1 MGEQFEYS
9 EKVMDH
15 FRNPRN
21 VGVVKNA
28 DGIGRVG
35 NPVCGDLMEIQIKVE
50 NNILKDVK
58 FKTFGCGSAIATSSM
73 ITEMAIGK
81 TLEEALKITRGD
93 VAAELDGLPAVKM
106 HCSNLAADALHAAIK
121 DYMAKK
127 EEKEKT
133 EAQKYDFDVIVV
145 GGGPGGL
152 TTGILCA
159 YRGLKTAIFEASSWG
174 GILSWLCPTKMIENF
189 PGLSEK
195 TTCND
200 LVDTWMSEAKKLNV
214 ELKKERVNEITKDMK
229 VIALSG
235 EYRSK
240 IIVLATGSSPAT
252 AGVKG
257 EEKFSRDDRGVYY
270 YVTNPEK
277 FAGKR
282 VLIVG
287 GGSSAVDA
295 ALSLIDTAD
304 LITIA
309 HRHNE
314 LRAVEQKLK
323 RLKASDKIKI
333 LYDTELAEITGAEK
347 VEKAIMRD
355 LKEDETI
362 QQVVDSVILAVG
374 MTPNTEIFKKLG
386 IEMNEKGY
394 IKTDKT
400 QKTSIDGIYAVG
412 DIASDLQLV
421 VIAVAQG
428 ATVAHNAYI
437 ELRKPYW
444 SSAGSHAEESH

>member
-1 MGEQFEYS
+1 MEEQFEYS
-9 EKVMDH
+9 EKVMEH

-21 VGVVKNA
+21 VGEIKDA

-50 NNILKDVK
+50 NNILKDIK

-73 ITEMAIGK
+73 ITEMAKGK

-93 VAAELDGLPAVKM
+93 VAGELGGLPPIKM

-121 DYMAKK
+121 DYMTKK
-127 EEKEKT
+127 EEKAKV
-133 EAQKYDFDVIVV
+133 EAEKYDFDVIIV

-159 YRGLKTAIFEASSWG
+159 YRGLKTAIFEASAWG
-174 GILSWLCPTKMIENF
+174 GVLSWLCPDKTIENF
-189 PGLSEK
+189 PGLCEK
-195 TTCND
+195 TTCSD
-200 LVDTWMSEAKKLNV
+200 LVKSWVDEALKLKV
-214 ELKKERVNEITKDMK
+214 ELKKERVNEITPDKK
-229 VIALSG
+229 VISEAG
-235 EYRSK
+235 EYRGK
-240 IIVLATGSSPAT
+240 VIVLATGSSPAP

-257 EEKFSRDDRGVYY
+257 EDKFNKNDRGVYY
-270 YVTNPEK
+270 YVANPGK
-277 FAGKR
+277 FAGQR

-287 GGSSAVDA
+287 GGDSAVDA
-295 ALSLIDTAD
+295 ALSLAD
-304 LITIA
+304 SASLITIA
-309 HRHNE
+309 HRRDE
-314 LRAVEQKLK
+314 LRAVQHKVE
-323 RLKASDKIKI
+323 RLKTLDKVKV
-333 LYDTELAEITGAEK
+333 LYSTELLEIAGTERVEK
-347 VEKAIMRD
+347 VIMRD

-362 QQVVDSVILAVG
+362 QLAVDSVVLAVG
-374 MTPNTEIFKKLG
+374 LTPNTEIFKKLG
-386 IEMNEKGY
+386 LEMDENGY

-421 VIAVAQG
+421 VVAVAHG
-428 ATVAHNAYI
+428 ATVAHHAYI

-444 SSAGSHAEESH
+444 R

>member
-1 MGEQFEYS
+1 MAEQFEYS

-21 VGVVKNA
+21 VGQIKDA
-28 DGIGRVG
+28 SGTGRG
-35 NPVCGDLMEIQIKVE
+35 GDPVCGDLMEVQIKVE

-81 TLEEALKITRGD
+81 TLEEALKITRAD
-93 VAAELDGLPAVKM
+93 VAAELDGLSAIKM

-121 DYMAKK
+121 DYIAKK
-127 EEKEKT
+127 EEKAKI
-133 EAQKYDFDVIVV
+133 EAENYDFDVIVV

-159 YRGLKTAIFEASSWG
+159 YKGLKTAIFEASNWG
-174 GILSWLCPTKMIENF
+174 GLLSWLCPTKMIENF

-195 TTCND
+195 TTCKD
-200 LVDTWMSEAKKLNV
+200 IVETWISEAKKLNV
-214 ELKKERVNEITKDMK
+214 KLLNERVTEISKDRK
-229 VIALSG
+229 VIAKSG

-240 IIVLATGSSPAT
+240 IIVLATGSSPAI

-257 EEKFSRDDRGVYY
+257 EDNFSKDDRGVYY

-282 VLIVG
+282 VLVVG

-295 ALSLIDTAD
+295 ALSIIDTAD

-314 LRAVEQKLK
+314 LRAVGHKID
-323 RLKASDKIKI
+323 RLLASDKIKI
-333 LYDTELAEITGAEK
+333 LYDTELVEITGAEK
-347 VEKAIMRD
+347 VEKAIMCD

-374 MTPNTEIFKKLG
+374 MTPNTEIFNTLG
-386 IEMNEKGY
+386 IEMDEKGY

-400 QKTSIDGIYAVG
+400 QKTNIDGIYAVG
-412 DIASDLQLV
+412 DIASDLALV
-421 VIAVAQG
+421 VIAVAHG

-444 SSAGSHAEESH
+444 R

>member
-1 MGEQFEYS
+1 MEEQFEYS

-21 VGVVKNA
+21 VGEIKDA
-28 DGIGRVG
+28 DGVGRVG

-81 TLEEALKITRGD
+81 TLEEGLKITRGD
-93 VAAELDGLPAVKM
+93 VAAELDGLPPIKM
-106 HCSNLAADALHAAIK
+106 HCSNLAADALHAAIQ
-121 DYMAKK
+121 DYMNKK
-127 EEKEKT
+127 EEKARIEEEKC
-133 EAQKYDFDVIVV
+133 DFDVIVV

-152 TTGILCA
+152 TAGIMCA
-159 YRGLKTAIFEASSWG
+159 YRGLKTAIFEVSNWG

-189 PGLSEK
+189 PGLCEK
-195 TTCND
+195 TTCKD
-200 LVDTWMSEAKKLNV
+200 LVDQWLGQAKELKV
-214 ELKKERVNEITKDMK
+214 ELRKERVNEITQDKK
-229 VIALSG
+229 IITESG
-235 EYRSK
+235 EYRGK
-240 IIVLATGSSPAT
+240 IIVLATGSSPST
-252 AGVKG
+252 AGVRG
-257 EEKFSRDDRGVYY
+257 EEKFGRDDRGVYY

-282 VLIVG
+282 VLVVG
-287 GGSSAVDA
+287 GGNSAVDA
-295 ALSLIDTAD
+295 ALSLADAAD

-309 HRHNE
+309 HRKDE
-314 LRAVEQKLK
+314 LRAVPNKIE
-323 RLKASDKIKI
+323 RVKALDKVKV
-333 LYDTELAEITGAEK
+333 LYNTEVVEIAGTEK

-355 LKEDETI
+355 LKEDEII
-362 QQVVDSVILAVG
+362 QQVVDSVILSVG
-374 MTPNTEIFKKLG
+374 MTPNTEIFKSIGL
-386 IEMNEKGY
+386 EMDDKGY

-412 DIASDLQLV
+412 DIASDLALV
-421 VIAVAQG
+421 VVAVAHG

-444 SSAGSHAEESH
+444 R

>member
-21 VGVVKNA
+21 VGQVKNA
-28 DGIGRVG
+28 DGTGRVG

-127 EEKEKT
+127 EEKA
-133 EAQKYDFDVIVV
+133 EAEKYDFDVIVV

-159 YRGLKTAIFEASSWG
+159 YRGLRTAIFESSSWG

-195 TTCND
+195 TTCKD

-229 VIALSG
+229 VIAISG

-240 IIVLATGSSPAT
+240 IIVLATGSSPAA

-257 EEKFSRDDRGVYY
+257 EEKFSKDDRGIYY

-277 FAGKR
+277 FTGKR

-287 GGSSAVDA
+287 GGNSAVDA
-295 ALSLIDTAD
+295 ALSLIDTAG

-314 LRAVEQKLK
+314 LRAVGQKLE

-333 LYDTELAEITGAEK
+333 LYDTELVEISGADK

-374 MTPNTEIFKKLG
+374 MTPNTDIFKKLG
-386 IEMNEKGY
+386 IEMDEKGY
-394 IKTDKT
+394 IRTDKT

-428 ATVAHNAYI
+428 ATVANNAYI
-437 ELRKPYW
+437 ELKKPYW
-444 SSAGSHAEESH
+444 RSAGS

>member
-1 MGEQFEYS
+1 MEEQFEYS
-9 EKVMDH
+9 EKVMEH

-21 VGVVKNA
+21 VGEIKDA

-93 VAAELDGLPAVKM
+93 VAAELDGLPPIKM

-121 DYMAKK
+121 NYMTKE
-127 EEKEKT
+127 EEKEKL
-133 EAQKYDFDVIVV
+133 EVEKYDFDVIVV

-159 YRGLKTAIFEASSWG
+159 YRGLKTAIFEASNWG
-174 GILSWLCPTKMIENF
+174 GILSWLCPNKMIENF
-189 PGLSEK
+189 PGLCEK

-200 LVDTWMSEAKKLNV
+200 LVGQWLDEAKKLKV
-214 ELKKERVNEITKDMK
+214 ELKKERVNEITPDKK
-229 VIALSG
+229 VVAESG
-235 EYRSK
+235 EYKGK

-252 AGVKG
+252 GGIKG
-257 EEKFSRDDRGVYY
+257 EEKFSKDGRGVYY
-270 YVTNPEK
+270 YVRDPQN
-277 FAGKR
+277 FVGKR

-287 GGSSAVDA
+287 GGNSAVDA
-295 ALSLIDTAD
+295 ALSIADTAD

-309 HRHNE
+309 HRKDE
-314 LRAVEQKLK
+314 LRAVPQKIE
-323 RLKASDKIKI
+323 RLKGIDKIKV
-333 LYDTELAEITGAEK
+333 LYNTEVLEIAGTEK

-362 QQVVDSVILAVG
+362 QQVVDSVVLAVG
-374 MTPNTEIFKKLG
+374 MTPNTEIFEKLG
-386 IEMNEKGY
+386 LEMDEKRY
-394 IKTDKT
+394 LKTDKT
-400 QKTSIDGIYAVG
+400 QKTNIDGIYAVG

-421 VIAVAQG
+421 VVAVAHG
-428 ATVAHNAYI
+428 AMVAHNAYI

-444 SSAGSHAEESH
+444 R

>member
-1 MGEQFEYS
+1 MDEQFEYS

-21 VGVVKNA
+21 VGQIKDA

-81 TLEEALKITRGD
+81 TLEEALKITRGE
-93 VAAELDGLPAVKM
+93 VAEELGGLPAIKM

-121 DYMAKK
+121 DYMNKK
-127 EEKEKT
+127 EEKEKI
-133 EAQKYDFDVIVV
+133 EAEKYDFDVIVV

-159 YRGLKTAIFEASSWG
+159 YRGLKTAIFEAANWG
-174 GILSWLCPTKMIENF
+174 GILSWLCPNKMIENF
-189 PGLSEK
+189 PGLCERS
-195 TTCND
+195 TCSD
-200 LVDTWMSEAKKLNV
+200 LVKSWVDEATKLKV
-214 ELKKERVNEITKDMK
+214 ELKKERVNEITADKKIISD
-229 VIALSG
+229 SG
-235 EYRSK
+235 EYRGR
-240 IIVLATGSSPAT
+240 IIVLATGSYPAT
-252 AGVKG
+252 GGIKG
-257 EEKFSRDDRGVYY
+257 EEKFSKDDLGVYY
-270 YVTNPEK
+270 YAGNPQN

-287 GGSSAVDA
+287 GGNPAVDV
-295 ALSLIDTAD
+295 ALSLAETAD

-309 HRHNE
+309 CLNDE
-314 LRAVEQKLK
+314 LRAVPQKIE
-323 RLKASDKIKI
+323 RMKAIDKIKV
-333 LYDTELAEITGAEK
+333 LYYTEVLEISGTEK
-347 VEKAIMRD
+347 VEKVIMKD

-362 QQVVDSVILAVG
+362 QQVVDSVVLALG
-374 MTPNTEIFKKLG
+374 FTPNTQIFKKLG
-386 IEMNEKGY
+386 LELDEKGY
-394 IKTDKT
+394 LKTDKA
-400 QKTSIDGIYAVG
+400 QKTNIEGFYGVG

-421 VIAVAQG
+421 VVAVAHG

-437 ELRKPYW
+437 DLRKPYW
-444 SSAGSHAEESH
+444 R

>member
-1 MGEQFEYS
+1 MDEQFEYS
-9 EKVMDH
+9 EKVMEH

-21 VGVVKNA
+21 VGEVKDA

-73 ITEMAIGK
+73 VTEMAKGK
-81 TLEEALKITRGD
+81 TLEDALKITRGD
-93 VAAELDGLPAVKM
+93 VAGELGGLPPIKM

-127 EEKEKT
+127 EERAKV
-133 EAQKYDFDVIVV
+133 EAEKYDFDVVIV

-159 YRGLKTAIFEASSWG
+159 YRGLKTAIFEASNWG

-189 PGLSEK
+189 PGLCEK
-195 TTCND
+195 TTCSD
-200 LVDTWMSEAKKLNV
+200 LVDSWVNEAKKLKV
-214 ELKKERVNEITKDMK
+214 ELKKERVNEITQDKK
-229 VIALSG
+229 VVTDSG
-235 EYRSK
+235 EYRGK
-240 IIVLATGSSPAT
+240 IIVLATGSSPAS

-257 EEKFSRDDRGVYY
+257 EEKFSKDERGVYY
-270 YVTNPEK
+270 YVRNPEK
-277 FAGKR
+277 FSGKR

-287 GGSSAVDA
+287 GGNSAVDA
-295 ALSLIDTAD
+295 ALSLADTAD

-309 HRHNE
+309 HRKDE
-314 LRAVEQKLK
+314 LRAVPQKLE
-323 RLKASDKIKI
+323 RIKAIDKIKV
-333 LYDTELAEITGAEK
+333 LFNTEVLEIAGAEK
-347 VEKAIMRD
+347 VEKAVMRD
-355 LKEDETI
+355 LKEDETF
-362 QQVVDSVILAVG
+362 QQVVDSVVLAVG
-374 MTPNTEIFKKLG
+374 LTPNTEIFKKLG
-386 IEMNEKGY
+386 LGMDEKGY

-400 QKTSIDGIYAVG
+400 QKTNIDGIYAVG

-421 VIAVAQG
+421 VVAVAHG
-428 ATVAHNAYI
+428 AVVAHNAYI

-444 SSAGSHAEESH
+444 R

>member
-1 MGEQFEYS
+1 MEEQLEYT

-21 VGVVKNA
+21 VGQIKDA

-81 TLEEALKITRGD
+81 TLEEALKITRGE
-93 VAAELDGLPAVKM
+93 VAEELGGLPAIKM

-121 DYMAKK
+121 DYMTHK
-127 EEKEKT
+127 EEKAKL
-133 EAQKYDFDVIVV
+133 EAEKYDFDVIIV

-159 YRGLKTAIFEASSWG
+159 YRGLKTAIFEGSAWG
-174 GILSWLCPTKMIENF
+174 GILSWLCPGKMIENF
-189 PGLSEK
+189 PGICEK
-195 TTCND
+195 TTCSD
-200 LVDTWMSEAKKLNV
+200 LVETWINEAKKLKV
-214 ELKKERVNEITKDMK
+214 DLKKERVNEITAGKL
-229 VIALSG
+229 VITDSG
-235 EYRSK
+235 EYKGK
-240 IIVLATGSSPAT
+240 IIVLATGSSPKS

-257 EEKFSRDDRGVYY
+257 EEKFGKNDRGVYY
-270 YVTNPEK
+270 YVRNPQN
-277 FAGKR
+277 FMGKR
-282 VLIVG
+282 VLVVG
-287 GGSSAVDA
+287 CGNSAVDS
-295 ALSLIDTAD
+295 ALSLSETAN

-309 HRHNE
+309 CQKDE
-314 LRAVEQKLK
+314 LRTVPQKIE
-323 RLKASDKIKI
+323 RLKAIDKVKV
-333 LYDTELAEITGAEK
+333 LYNTEMVEITGTDK
-347 VEKAIMRD
+347 VEKVIMKD
-355 LKEDETI
+355 LKEDENI
-362 QQVVDSVILAVG
+362 QQVVDSVVLAVG
-374 MTPNTEIFKKLG
+374 LTPNTEIFKKLG
-386 IEMNEKGY
+386 LEMDVNGY

-400 QKTSIDGIYAVG
+400 QKTNIDGIYAVG

-421 VIAVAQG
+421 VVAVANG

-444 SSAGSHAEESH
+444 R

>member
-1 MGEQFEYS
+1 MDEQFEYS

-21 VGVVKNA
+21 VGEVKDA
-28 DGIGRVG
+28 DGVGRVG

-93 VAAELDGLPAVKM
+93 VAAELDGLPPIKM

-121 DYMAKK
+121 DYMTKK
-127 EEKEKT
+127 EEKARIES
-133 EAQKYDFDVIVV
+133 EKYDFDVIVI

-152 TTGILCA
+152 TTGIMCA
-159 YRGLKTAIFEASSWG
+159 GRGLKTAIFEASNWG

-189 PGLSEK
+189 PGLCEK
-195 TTCND
+195 TTCKE
-200 LVDTWMSEAKKLNV
+200 LVDQWLNEAKNLKV
-214 ELKKERVNEITKDMK
+214 DLKKERVNEISQDMK
-229 VIALSG
+229 VITESG
-235 EYRSK
+235 EYRGK
-240 IIVLATGSSPAT
+240 IIVLATGSSPAS

-257 EEKFSRDDRGVYY
+257 EEKFSKNDRGIYY
-270 YVTNPEK
+270 YVTNPGK

-282 VLIVG
+282 VLVVG
-287 GGSSAVDA
+287 GGNSAVDA
-295 ALSLIDTAD
+295 ALSLADTAD

-309 HRHNE
+309 HRKDE
-314 LRAVEQKLK
+314 LRAVPHKVE
-323 RLKASDKIKI
+323 RLKSLDRIKV
-333 LYDTELAEITGAEK
+333 LYNTEVIEITGAEK
-347 VEKAIMRD
+347 VEKAIMHD
-355 LKEDETI
+355 LKEDENI

-386 IEMNEKGY
+386 IAMDDKGY
-394 IKTDKT
+394 VKTDKSQRT
-400 QKTSIDGIYAVG
+400 NKEGIYAVG
-412 DIASDLQLV
+412 DIATDLQLV
-421 VIAVAQG
+421 VVAVAHG
-428 ATVAHNAYI
+428 ATVAHNAYV

-444 SSAGSHAEESH
+444 R

>member
-1 MGEQFEYS
+1 MDEQFEYS

-21 VGVVKNA
+21 VGEVKDP
-28 DGIGRVG
+28 DGVGRVG

-50 NNILKDVK
+50 NNILIDVK

-93 VAAELDGLPAVKM
+93 VAAELDGLPPIKM
-106 HCSNLAADALHAAIK
+106 HCSNLAADALHAAIQ
-121 DYMAKK
+121 DYMVKK
-127 EEKEKT
+127 EEKAKI
-133 EAQKYDFDVIVV
+133 EAEKYDFDVIVV

-159 YRGLKTAIFEASSWG
+159 YRGLKTAIFEASNWG
-174 GILSWLCPTKMIENF
+174 GILSWLCPNKMIENF
-189 PGLSEK
+189 PGICEK
-195 TTCND
+195 TTCKD
-200 LVDTWMSEAKKLNV
+200 LVDQWLNEAKKFKV
-214 ELKKERVNEITKDMK
+214 ELKKERVNEITPDRK
-229 VIALSG
+229 VVAESG
-235 EYRSK
+235 ECRGK
-240 IIVLATGSSPAT
+240 IIVLATGSSPTT
-252 AGVKG
+252 ADVRG
-257 EEKFSRDDRGVYY
+257 EEKFKKDDRGVYY
-270 YVTNPEK
+270 YITNPEK

-287 GGSSAVDA
+287 GGNSAVDA
-295 ALSLIDTAD
+295 ALSLADTAD

-309 HRHNE
+309 HRKDE
-314 LRAVEQKLK
+314 LQALPHKME
-323 RLKASDKIKI
+323 RLKALDKIKV
-333 LYDTELAEITGAEK
+333 LYNTEVVEIAGTEK
-347 VEKAIMRD
+347 VEKVIMQD
-355 LKEDETI
+355 LKEEETI

-374 MTPNTEIFKKLG
+374 MTPNTEFFKKLG
-386 IEMNEKGY
+386 LEMDDKGY

-400 QKTSIDGIYAVG
+400 QKTNIDGIYAVG

-421 VIAVAQG
+421 VVAVAHG

-444 SSAGSHAEESH
+444 R

>member
-1 MGEQFEYS
+1 MDEQFEYS
-9 EKVMDH
+9 EKVMEH

-21 VGVVKNA
+21 VGEIKDA

-73 ITEMAIGK
+73 ITEMAKGK
-81 TLEEALKITRGD
+81 TLEEALKITRAD
-93 VAAELDGLPAVKM
+93 VADELGGLPPIKM

-121 DYMAKK
+121 DYTTKT
-127 EEKEKT
+127 EEKAKL
-133 EAQKYDFDVIVV
+133 EAEKYDFDVIVI

-159 YRGLKTAIFEASSWG
+159 YRGLKTAIFEASNWG

-189 PGLSEK
+189 PGLCEK
-195 TTCND
+195 TTCKD
-200 LVDTWMSEAKKLNV
+200 LVECWLSEARKLKV
-214 ELKKERVNEITKDMK
+214 ELKNERVNEITKDKK
-229 VIALSG
+229 VITDGG
-235 EYRSK
+235 EYRGK
-240 IIVLATGSSPAT
+240 VIVLATGSTPSPA
-252 AGVKG
+252 GIKG
-257 EEKFSRDDRGVYY
+257 EEKFSKGDKGVYY
-270 YVTNPEK
+270 FVTNPEK

-282 VLIVG
+282 VLVVG
-287 GGSSAVDA
+287 GGNSAVDA
-295 ALSLIDTAD
+295 ALSIADTAD

-309 HRHNE
+309 HRKDE
-314 LRAVEQKLK
+314 LRAVAQKIE
-323 RLKASDKIKI
+323 RLKAIDKIKV
-333 LYDTELAEITGAEK
+333 LYNTEVLEIAGTEK
-347 VEKAIMRD
+347 VEKAIMKD

-362 QQVVDSVILAVG
+362 QQVVDSVVLAVG

-386 IEMNEKGY
+386 LEMDEKGY
-394 IKTDKT
+394 IKTDKS
-400 QKTSIDGIYAVG
+400 QKTNIDGIYAVG

-421 VIAVAQG
+421 VVAVAHG

-444 SSAGSHAEESH
+444 R

>member
-1 MGEQFEYS
+1 MEEQFEYS
-9 EKVMDH
+9 EKVMEH

-21 VGVVKNA
+21 VGEIKDA

-81 TLEEALKITRGD
+81 TLEEALKITRGE
-93 VAAELDGLPAVKM
+93 VAEELGGLPLIKM

-121 DYMAKK
+121 NYMTKK
-127 EEKEKT
+127 EEKAKI
-133 EAQKYDFDVIVV
+133 EAEKYDFDVIVV

-159 YRGLKTAIFEASSWG
+159 YRGLKTAIFEASNWG
-174 GILSWLCPTKMIENF
+174 GILSWLCPNKMIENF
-189 PGLSEK
+189 PGLCEK
-195 TTCND
+195 STCKD
-200 LVDTWMSEAKKLNV
+200 LVDSWVNEAKKLKV
-214 ELKKERVNEITKDMK
+214 ELKKERVNEITPDKK
-229 VIALSG
+229 IIAESG
-235 EYRSK
+235 EYRGK

-252 AGVKG
+252 GGIKG
-257 EEKFSRDDRGVYY
+257 EEKFSKNERGVFY
-270 YVTNPEK
+270 YVRNPES
-277 FAGKR
+277 FTGKR

-287 GGSSAVDA
+287 GGNSAVDA
-295 ALSLIDTAD
+295 ALSLADTAD

-309 HRHNE
+309 HRKDE
-314 LRAVEQKLK
+314 LRAVPQKLE
-323 RLKASDKIKI
+323 RMKAIDKIKV
-333 LYDTELAEITGAEK
+333 LYNTEVLEISGTEK

-362 QQVVDSVILAVG
+362 QQVVDSVVLAVG

-386 IEMNEKGY
+386 LEMDEKGY
-394 IKTDKT
+394 LKTDKT
-400 QKTSIDGIYAVG
+400 QKTNIDGIYAVG

-421 VIAVAQG
+421 VVAVAHG
-428 ATVAHNAYI
+428 AVVAHNAYI

-444 SSAGSHAEESH
+444 R

>member
-1 MGEQFEYS
+1 MEEQFEYS
-9 EKVMDH
+9 EKVMEH

-21 VGVVKNA
+21 VGEVKDA

-50 NNILKDVK
+50 NNILKEVK

-73 ITEMAIGK
+73 VTEMAKGK
-81 TLEEALKITRGD
+81 TLGEALKITRGD
-93 VAAELDGLPAVKM
+93 VAGELGGLPPIKM

-127 EEKEKT
+127 EERAKV
-133 EAQKYDFDVIVV
+133 EAEKYDFDVVIV

-159 YRGLKTAIFEASSWG
+159 YRGLKTAIFEASNWG

-189 PGLSEK
+189 PGLCEK
-195 TTCND
+195 TTCSD
-200 LVDTWMSEAKKLNV
+200 LVESWVNEAKKLKV
-214 ELKKERVNEITKDMK
+214 ELKKEHVNEITQDKK
-229 VIALSG
+229 VITDSG
-235 EYRSK
+235 EYRGK
-240 IIVLATGSSPAT
+240 IIVLATGSSPAS

-257 EEKFSRDDRGVYY
+257 EENFSKDERGVYY
-270 YVTNPEK
+270 YVRNPQM

-282 VLIVG
+282 VLVVG
-287 GGSSAVDA
+287 GGNSAVDA
-295 ALSLIDTAD
+295 ALSLADTAD

-309 HRHNE
+309 HRKDE
-314 LRAVEQKLK
+314 LRAVPQKLE
-323 RLKASDKIKI
+323 RIKAIDKIKV
-333 LYDTELAEITGAEK
+333 LFNTEVLEIAGAEK
-347 VEKAIMRD
+347 VEKAVMRD
-355 LKEDETI
+355 LKEDETF
-362 QQVVDSVILAVG
+362 QQVVDSVVLAVG
-374 MTPNTEIFKKLG
+374 LTPNTEIFKKLG
-386 IEMNEKGY
+386 LGMDEKGY

-400 QKTSIDGIYAVG
+400 QKTNIDGIYAVG

-421 VIAVAQG
+421 VVAVAHG
-428 ATVAHNAYI
+428 AVVAHNAYI

-444 SSAGSHAEESH
+444 R